1 MNKILLAAAAF
12 LISVSSWALDLDSAK
27 QMGLIGEQSTGYLG
41 LVASGNNQ
49 AAALVVEINLQRKQ
63 KYQEIATK
71 QNTALA
77 NIEKIAGEKLVQKAA
92 ANGEYYL
99 DASGHWA
106 R

>member
-1 MNKILLAAAAF
+1 MKKILLTAAAF
-12 LISVSSWALDLDSAK
+12 LVSLSCWALELDSAK
-27 QMGLIGEQSTGYLG
+27 QMGLVGEQGTGYLG
-41 LVASGNNQ
+41 LVATGNNE

-71 QNTALA
+71 QNTALV